1 MENATATELY
11 ARACQQWREA
21 VELDLHDSEDIVSGI
36 LPLLVQGLRVDP
48 DHLASLDLLSDMLM
62 EIGAYDEAAEFVE
75 KMCDLQPD
83 DPECQRKL
91 SALTGEESNR
101 RRAIRVYLH
110 QKRLRLTQDGAS
122 C

>member
-1 MENATATELY
+1 
-11 ARACQQWREA
+11 
-21 VELDLHDSEDIVSGI
+21 
-36 LPLLVQGLRVDP
+36 
-48 DHLASLDLLSDMLM
+48 
-62 EIGAYDEAAEFVE
+62 
-75 KMCDLQPD
+75 MCDLQPD

-110 QKRLRLTQDGAS
+110 QKRVRLTQDDAA